1 MKKLKKSHQ
10 IELFISDGEFDTEDI
25 GCVKQL
31 LNDAGAKLDHAY
43 ATDITGC
50 PIFKAADG
58 KWYTGSVEF
67 TVYPANLE
75 NVVEI
80 LLDNKAECDNCGHI
94 EPIDDL
100 NEMADLEER
109 LDDNSTHM
117 PDGDCTKCGA
127 FSYQITKAHAQ
138 EIAGIT
144 KKKRQRRRGGLK

>member
-1 MKKLKKSHQ
+1 VKKTKKADT
-10 IELFISDGEFDTEDI
+10 IELFIADGEFDTSDI

-43 ATDITGC
+43 AADITGC

-75 NVVEI
+75 NVVDVLADGEHC
-80 LLDNKAECDNCGHI
+80 ECQNCGHI
-94 EPIDDL
+94 DQRGDL
-100 NEMADLEER
+100 TEVEDHAERVAAGEE
-109 LDDNSTHM
+109 N
-117 PDGDCTKCGA
+117 PAGECTKCSA
-127 FSYQITKAHAQ
+127 CSHLITKARAM

-144 KKKRQRRRGGLK
+144 KKKPARRRGGLK